1 MFLVSVCAVQKPF
14 SGRGVRWWGK
24 IGKNQK
30 FIIFLLLAITPQ
42 QNVRFGSIIPFWK
55 PQAIYF
61 KVLSQKMAKNGQKYP
76 PEGIQ
81 VGNPKID
88 PPQQILN
95 ISMFIGFFLVFSRII
110 PSKYMNINLSWLSAI
125 EFNL

>member
-30 FIIFLLLAITPQ
+30 FIIFILLAITPQ

-61 KVLSQKMAKNGQKYP
+61 LVLSQKMAKNGQKYP
-76 PEGIQ
+76 PEGPL
-81 VGNPKID
+81 VGHPKID
-88 PPQQILN
+88 PPRKILK
-95 ISMFIGFFLVFSRII
+95 IPMSIGFFGVFS
-110 PSKYMNINLSWLSAI
+110 P
-125 EFNL
+125 